1 MTRFRTFVCNAA
13 FMTASA
19 LAMRGVGVLFNLY
32 LTAKLGAA
40 GLGLYSLVSSVYGF
54 AVTVAVSGVHLAVTR
69 VTAERTEKALSERA
83 LSERALADGTGVS
96 ASGEVLRAGIRYAL
110 VCGGSACI
118 LLLLFSAPIGTYW
131 LHDART
137 VPSLRI
143 LALSL
148 PFLSLSTVLGGYFM
162 GTRRGALGSA
172 VGICGQLAKIGASV
186 FLLRVLYAKGL
197 TYACAALAFGGV
209 LSEILTFFLSSA
221 FALPALRKTSELKKS
236 VPDSPVGGA
245 LLRIA
250 VPIALTTYVRS
261 GLLTVEHLLIPIGLQ
276 KYGSAAEEAL
286 ASYGTLHGMAMPIL
300 LFPMAFLASVSGLL
314 VPELAAFRSAGNQR
328 AVSRTARRV
337 FRVTA
342 VFAVFCAG
350 VMRCFSGE
358 LGTVLYK
365 SAEAGRFLRLLSPL
379 VIIMYLDTI
388 TDALLKGLDKQVA
401 SMWINILDAG
411 FSALL
416 VWLLLPRYGIMGYVF
431 ILYAS
436 ELLNFGLSA
445 ACLLSV
451 PGLFPK
457 GALRAALIRELLLP
471 LLSVIGGTG
480 CTGLFFSV
488 TGIRFRFGAV
498 DLTVHI
504 LVSLI
509 FYGTF
514 LLLTGSIRR
523 EEAEAFFL
531 RLRPEKRT
539 KRHCGTFSQGVSL
552 R

>member
-69 VTAERTEKALSERA
+69 VTAERTEKALA
-83 LSERALADGTGVS
+83 DGAPADGTGAS

-110 VCGGSACI
+110 VCGGSACV
-118 LLLLFSAPIGTYW
+118 LLLLFSAPIGMYW

-172 VGICGQLAKIGASV
+172 VGICGQLAKIGTSV
-186 FLLRVLYAKGL
+186 FLLRMLHAKGL

-209 LSEILTFFLSSA
+209 LSEVLTFFLSSA
-221 FALPALRKTSELKKS
+221 FALPALRKTSMTQKS
-236 VPDSPVGGA
+236 FVQKSSSVPVGGA

-276 KYGSAAEEAL
+276 KYGSAAEDAL

-314 VPELAAFRSAGNQR
+314 VPELAAFRSAGDDR

-337 FRVTA
+337 FRMTA

-379 VIIMYLDTI
+379 VVVMYLDTM

-436 ELLNFGLSA
+436 ELLNFGQSA

-451 PGLFPK
+451 PGLFQK
-457 GALRAALIRELLLP
+457 GALRASLIRELLLP

-480 CTGLFFSV
+480 CAGLFFSV

-498 DLTVHI
+498 NLTVHI

-523 EEAEAFFL
+523 EEVTAFFL

-539 KRHCGTFSQGVSL
+539 NPKTILQSSPECDIL
-552 R
+552 